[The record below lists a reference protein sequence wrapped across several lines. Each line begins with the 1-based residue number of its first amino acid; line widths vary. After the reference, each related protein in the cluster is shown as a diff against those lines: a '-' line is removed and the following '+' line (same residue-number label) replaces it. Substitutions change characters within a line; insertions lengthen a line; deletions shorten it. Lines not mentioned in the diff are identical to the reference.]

1 MSTACIRCGVVHD
14 TYRDARRC
22 FDEYE
27 ASLTPQE
34 RLRRRKE
41 SEAFV
46 GVFTDK
52 LEEGLARFD
61 QAMADAFP
69 DEDEDARRT

>member
-1 MSTACIRCGVVHD
+1 
-14 TYRDARRC
+14 
-22 FDEYE
+22 
-27 ASLTPQE
+27 
-34 RLRRRKE
+34 
-41 SEAFV
+41 
-46 GVFTDK
+46 VFTDK